1 MRILAFIFH
10 FPPMSGG
17 GPVVSF
23 GIVNTLAILG
33 HEVTVLVPDLEW
45 KEKRYEPP
53 MHKNLTVVR
62 VETPS
67 KTNLKVAARRCKGN
81 LRKKGEEICKEREF
95 DLIFTIFHPFHLVP
109 NAAVSCAKKFCKPV
123 IIKIDDAVY
132 AKSSGLKS
140 IQRRIE
146 KRFNSKSLAGATEI
160 LVLNEDMK
168 KLVSSFYKIPE
179 KKISIWPNGVDLSFF
194 EEKNA
199 RKERKVVF
207 SGVMYYHRGLEVL
220 LEAASKVVKSL
231 PDTKFVLLG
240 EGPEMQRLQN
250 MVLEKNL
257 VSNVEFKG
265 WIERNEIPVYLSEA
279 SIGIG
284 PLQLTPLTA
293 KSIPIKVLE
302 YMASSLPIIAKNG
315 TLADE
320 ILKNDENGYFI
331 EDANDLAEKIMKLLK
346 DPSLIEKMGS
356 VSRHMVQKFS
366 WESLINSF
374 LEKYKKS

>member
-23 GIVNTLAILG
+23 DIVNTLATLG
-33 HEVTVLVPDLEW
+33 HEITVLVPNVEW

-53 MHKNLTVVR
+53 MHKNLTIIR

-67 KTNLKVAARRCKGN
+67 RTNLKVAARRCKGN
-81 LRKKGEEICKEREF
+81 LSKKGEEICKEREF

-109 NAAVSCAKKFCKPV
+109 NAAVSCAKKFGKPV

-146 KRFNSKSLAGATEI
+146 KRFNSKSLAAATEI
-160 LVLNEDMK
+160 LVLNENMK
-168 KLVSSFYKIPE
+168 KLVNSFYKIPQE
-179 KKISIWPNGVDLSFF
+179 KISIWPNGVNLPFF
-194 EEKNA
+194 EVKNV
-199 RKERKVVF
+199 RKERKVAF
-207 SGVMYYHRGLEVL
+207 LGVMYYHRGLEVL
-220 LEAASKVVKSL
+220 LEAASKVVNSL

-250 MVLEKNL
+250 IVLEKSL
-257 VSNVEFKG
+257 TSNVEFKG
-265 WIERNEIPVYLSEA
+265 WIEREKIPVHLSEA
-279 SIGIG
+279 SVGIG

-302 YMASSLPIIAKNG
+302 YMASSLPIIAKKG
-315 TLADE
+315 TLTDDV
-320 ILKNDENGYFI
+320 LKDGENGYFI
-331 EDANDLAEKIMKLLK
+331 EDANDLAEKILILLK

-356 VSRHMVQKFS
+356 TSRHMVQKFS
-366 WESLINSF
+366 WENLINLI
-374 LEKYKKS
+374 LEKYKKT

>member
-23 GIVNTLAILG
+23 DIVNTLATLG
-33 HEVTVLVPDLEW
+33 HEITVLVPNVEW

-53 MHKNLTVVR
+53 MHKNLTIIR

-67 KTNLKVAARRCKGN
+67 RTNLKVAARRCKGN
-81 LRKKGEEICKEREF
+81 LSKKGEEICKEREF

-109 NAAVSCAKKFCKPV
+109 NAAVSCAKKFGKPV

-146 KRFNSKSLAGATEI
+146 KRFNSKSLAAATEI
-160 LVLNEDMK
+160 LVLNENMK
-168 KLVSSFYKIPE
+168 KLVNSFYKIPQE
-179 KKISIWPNGVDLSFF
+179 KISIWPNGVNLPFF
-194 EEKNA
+194 EVKNV
-199 RKERKVVF
+199 RKERKVAF
-207 SGVMYYHRGLEVL
+207 LGVMYYHRGLEVL
-220 LEAASKVVKSL
+220 LEAASKVVNSL

-250 MVLEKNL
+250 IVLEKSL
-257 VSNVEFKG
+257 TSNVEFKG
-265 WIERNEIPVYLSEA
+265 WIEREKIPVHLSEA

-302 YMASSLPIIAKNG
+302 YMASSLPIIAKKG
-315 TLADE
+315 TLTDDV
-320 ILKNDENGYFI
+320 LKDGENGYFI
-331 EDANDLAEKIMKLLK
+331 EDANDLAEKILILLK

-356 VSRHMVQKFS
+356 TSRHMVQKFS
-366 WESLINSF
+366 WENLINLI
-374 LEKYKKS
+374 LEKYKKT

>member
-23 GIVNTLAILG
+23 DIVNTLATLG
-33 HEVTVLVPDLEW
+33 HEVTVLVPNVEW

-53 MHKNLTVVR
+53 MHKNLTIIR

-67 KTNLKVAARRCKGN
+67 RTNLKVAARRCKGN

-109 NAAVSCAKKFCKPV
+109 NAAVSCAKKFGKPV

-146 KRFNSKSLAGATEI
+146 KRFNSKSLAAATEI
-160 LVLNEDMK
+160 LVLNENMK
-168 KLVSSFYKIPE
+168 KLVNSFYKIPQE
-179 KKISIWPNGVDLSFF
+179 KISIWPNGVNLPFF
-194 EEKNA
+194 EVKNA

-207 SGVMYYHRGLEVL
+207 LGVMYYHRGLEVL
-220 LEAASKVVKSL
+220 LEAASKVVNSL

-250 MVLEKNL
+250 IVLEKSL
-257 VSNVEFKG
+257 TSNVEFKG
-265 WIERNEIPVYLSEA
+265 WIEREKIPVHLSEA
-279 SIGIG
+279 SVGIG

-302 YMASSLPIIAKNG
+302 YMASSLPIIAKKG
-315 TLADE
+315 TLTDDV
-320 ILKNDENGYFI
+320 LKDGENGYFI
-331 EDANDLAEKIMKLLK
+331 EDANDLAEKILILLK

-356 VSRHMVQKFS
+356 TSQHMVQKFS
-366 WESLINSF
+366 WENLINLI
-374 LEKYKKS
+374 LEKYKKT

>member
-23 GIVNTLAILG
+23 DIVNTLATLG
-33 HEVTVLVPDLEW
+33 HEITVLVPNVEW

-53 MHKNLTVVR
+53 MHKNLTIIR

-67 KTNLKVAARRCKGN
+67 RTNLKVAARRCKGN
-81 LRKKGEEICKEREF
+81 LSKKGEEICKEREF

-109 NAAVSCAKKFCKPV
+109 NAAVSCAKKFGKPV

-146 KRFNSKSLAGATEI
+146 KRFNSKSLAAATEI
-160 LVLNEDMK
+160 LVLNENMK
-168 KLVSSFYKIPE
+168 KLVSSFYKIPQE
-179 KKISIWPNGVDLSFF
+179 KISIWPNGVNLPFF
-194 EEKNA
+194 EVKNV
-199 RKERKVVF
+199 RKERKVAF
-207 SGVMYYHRGLEVL
+207 LGVMYYHRGLEVL
-220 LEAASKVVKSL
+220 LEAASKVVNSL

-250 MVLEKNL
+250 IVLEKSL
-257 VSNVEFKG
+257 TSNVEFKG
-265 WIERNEIPVYLSEA
+265 WIEREKIPVHLSEA
-279 SIGIG
+279 SVGIG

-302 YMASSLPIIAKNG
+302 YMASSLPIIAKKG
-315 TLADE
+315 TLTDDV
-320 ILKNDENGYFI
+320 LKDGENGYFI
-331 EDANDLAEKIMKLLK
+331 EDANDLAEKILILLK

-356 VSRHMVQKFS
+356 TSRHMVQKFS
-366 WESLINSF
+366 WENLINLI
-374 LEKYKKS
+374 LEKYKKT